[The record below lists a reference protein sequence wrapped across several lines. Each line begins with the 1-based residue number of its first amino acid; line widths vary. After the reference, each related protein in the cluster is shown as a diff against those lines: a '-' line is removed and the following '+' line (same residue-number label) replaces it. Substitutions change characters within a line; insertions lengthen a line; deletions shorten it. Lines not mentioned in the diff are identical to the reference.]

1 MSVLTTFLHKI
12 SSGGTSDSYGIEVAR
27 LAGLPSDVLLR
38 SKAILSELE
47 RIGKFKVKGNREN
60 MNSDEELSTEVMPGQ
75 ESFFNPDN
83 VVYRK
88 EDKIR
93 QTLRDLD
100 PTRLTPIEAMN
111 ILYELKQKCSE
122 EDVGQD

>member
-1 MSVLTTFLHKI
+1 MYFIMNNDLKVQFDALCDEFGMSTNTAFNI
-12 SSGGTSDSYGIEVAR
+12 FAR
-27 LAGLPSDVLLR
+27 AVVQ
-38 SKAILSELE
+38 K
-47 RIGKFKVKGNREN
+47 RI
-60 MNSDEELSTEVMPGQ
+60 
-75 ESFFNPDN
+75 FNPDN

-111 ILYELKQKCSE
+111 ILYELKQKCQE
-122 EDVGQD
+122 EDIGQN